1 MSDVLLAPRL
11 MTLKEA
17 AAFLRMSMS
26 SLYQN
31 KQIPRYRLPG
41 TRRWLYDKD
50 ELLAY
55 IKGYSQASASE
66 LSTGRPYANP
76 ELFLAVS
83 KRPAYR
89 RDPKYKY

>member
-1 MSDVLLAPRL
+1 

-17 AAFLRMSMS
+17 ARFLRLSPS

-55 IKGYSQASASE
+55 IKSGGLRHEPPARG
-66 LSTGRPYANP
+66 GRLQVFPGKS
-76 ELFLAVS
+76 L
-83 KRPAYR
+83 
-89 RDPKYKY
+89 

>member
-1 MSDVLLAPRL
+1 MNDVLMEPRL

-26 SLYQN
+26 ALYQN

-55 IKGYSQASASE
+55 IKCGGLRREPSE
-66 LSTGRPYANP
+66 RGARLQIFPGK
-76 ELFLAVS
+76 FL
-83 KRPAYR
+83 
-89 RDPKYKY
+89 

>member
-1 MSDVLLAPRL
+1 MSDALVAPRL

-41 TRRWLYDKD
+41 TRRWLYDQD

-55 IKGYSQASASE
+55 IKSGGLRHE
-66 LSTGRPYANP
+66 
-76 ELFLAVS
+76 
-83 KRPAYR
+83 PAAR
-89 RDPKYKY
+89 GARLQIFPGKSL